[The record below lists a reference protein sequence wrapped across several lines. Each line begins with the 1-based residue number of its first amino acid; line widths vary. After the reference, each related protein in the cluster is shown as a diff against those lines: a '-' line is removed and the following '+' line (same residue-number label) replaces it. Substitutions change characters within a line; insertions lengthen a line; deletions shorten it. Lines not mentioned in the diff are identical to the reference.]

1 MKEPRWVPESAVI
14 AMHEELIAEHG
25 GATGIRDSGLLSA
38 SLARPKHLIA
48 YSDTVTL
55 FDLAAA
61 YAYGLAKNHA
71 FVDGNKRISLVVTD
85 VFLRINGYEL
95 VASEAEAVIK
105 INNLVEGIDE
115 QDSIAAW
122 IAANSQELG
131 LE

>member
-1 MKEPRWVPESAVI
+1 MKEPRWVSESAVI

-25 GATGIRDSGLLSA
+25 GATAIRDSGLLSA
-38 SLARPKHLIA
+38 SLARAKHLFT
-48 YSDTVTL
+48 YSDSATL

-71 FVDGNKRISLVVTD
+71 FIDGNKRIPLVVID
-85 VFLRINGYEL
+85 VFLRLNGYEL
-95 VASEAEAVIK
+95 IAQEAEAVIK
-105 INNLVEGIDE
+105 ITNLAAGIEE

-122 IAANSQELG
+122 IGANSQELD

>member
-1 MKEPRWVPESAVI
+1 MKEARWVPESAVI

-25 GATGIRDSGLLSA
+25 GAAGIRDSGLLSA
-38 SLARPKHLIA
+38 SLARPKHLLT

-71 FVDGNKRISLVVTD
+71 FVDGNKRIALVVID
-85 VFLRINGYEL
+85 VFLRLNGYEL

-105 INNLVEGIDE
+105 INNLVEGIEE
-115 QDSIAAW
+115 QDSIAIW
-122 IAANSQELG
+122 VAANSQELG